1 VTWDARETDEAVSLY
16 LEDYDVQGD
25 EMERCPGLFD
35 ALGDALEESATV
47 RDAAHVLAALVF
59 KATQAWSD
67 RSAGKIARSY
77 EMTHA
82 LDALR
87 TAMASAGDPAPL
99 LAELARVL
107 GILRRRLT
115 RSDAFWDQRD
125 NELLR
130 SVIAEVKG
138 GA

>member
-1 VTWDARETDEAVSLY
+1 MVWDARETDEAVSLY

-25 EMERCPGLFD
+25 ELERCPGLVD
-35 ALGDALEESATV
+35 ALGDALYELATV

-59 KATQAWSD
+59 KATQTWSY
-67 RSAGKIARSY
+67 RGAGRIARSF

-87 TAMASAGDPAPL
+87 TAMASAGEPAPL
-99 LAELARVL
+99 LAERARVL
-107 GILRRRLT
+107 GILRRRLN

-130 SVIAEVKG
+130 SVIADVEG